1 MKNKEYDV
9 TNFSNPN
16 LSKDT
21 NSMNPAVLII
31 LTVVELL
38 LKYGAPAVVKIIS
51 DWNVQDP
58 TVEDFL
64 ALNELLKDPETYF
77 KKE

>member
-9 TNFSNPN
+9 TNFSDPN
-16 LSKDT
+16 LSKDA
-21 NSMNPAVLII
+21 NPVNTSVLII

-51 DWNVQDP
+51 DWHVQDP